1 MDVQV
6 VVIIILLSVV
16 LDYIWFDHDG
26 KRWGWMKH
34 WTRRQKILFI
44 SSFFIAALVIY
55 IGLSLEYL

>member
-1 MDVQV
+1 MNVLI

-16 LDYIWFDHDG
+16 LDYMWFDHDR

-34 WTRRQKILFI
+34 WTRMQKTLFL

-55 IGLSLEYL
+55 IGLSLDYL